1 MSCRQCERCGARWL
15 NGVHYWH
22 TGKVG
27 SDLDLAGLVCNVVK
41 DPRCANSL
49 RGMTGGDTWEARA
62 AFIDGATDALER
74 TAKRCKPGEV

>member
-41 DPRCANSL
+41 DPRCQNPL
-49 RGMTGGDTWEARA
+49 KGMEGGQTWESRR
-62 AFIDGATDALER
+62 AFIDGATDAMER
-74 TAKRCKPGEV
+74 TVKRCKPGDV